1 MARFIK
7 DRSASKGQ
15 VPGSLILIGQQKMD
29 QTLIRLMDIEA
40 ENLVERELD
49 TIEEL
54 NELKESPTVSWINVW
69 GIHDLELI
77 RRTGEILGLHSLI
90 LEDILN
96 TDQSPMYDADDN
108 CDIFILK
115 LLHYDESKRIIHAD
129 QLTLILGENFVLT
142 LQEQSGELFD
152 PLRERIRNTKKRVR
166 FLDADYVAYSILD
179 TIADSYMLIT
189 ESLGRQIEGLEE
201 RLFQGSDPK
210 LVEEI
215 YLYKTELSFLRKS
228 IRPVREVMSKV
239 MRTDNGFFQDKYKNY
254 LKDLNELVV
263 QTTDAIELYSG
274 MISDHLNIYS
284 TNVNNRTNEVMK
296 VLTIFAAIFIPL
308 TFLAGIYGMNFEY
321 IPELGFKYSYLI
333 FWIVVIALGL
343 GLLIYFKRKKW
354 F

>member
-115 LLHYDESKRIIHAD
+115 LLRYDESKRILHED

>member
-1 MARFIK
+1 
-7 DRSASKGQ
+7 
-15 VPGSLILIGQQKMD
+15 
-29 QTLIRLMDIEA
+29 
-40 ENLVERELD
+40 VERELD
-49 TIEEL
+49 SIEEL

-96 TDQSPMYDADDN
+96 TDQSPMYEADDN
-108 CDIFILK
+108 YDIFILK
-115 LLHYDESKRIIHAD
+115 LLHYDESKRILHAD

-142 LQEQSGELFD
+142 LQEQLGELFD

-215 YLYKTELSFLRKS
+215 YLFKTELSFLRKS

-239 MRTDNGFFQDKYKNY
+239 MRTDNGFFQDKYKDY
-254 LKDLNELVV
+254 LRDLNELVV

-333 FWIVVIALGL
+333 FWIVVIGLGL